1 MAVVTLAVDI
11 PNRNEETPEPLWMS
25 LLCFGKLAGEL
36 MRHFKG
42 DLVSVSGNVQRNSY
56 INKTTGERVSQLQI
70 IADSIISARTVRPGG
85 RPKVGSAPENAK
97 LPFDDDLAFLKGASN
112 AAR

>member
-1 MAVVTLAVDI
+1 
-11 PNRNEETPEPLWMS
+11 MS